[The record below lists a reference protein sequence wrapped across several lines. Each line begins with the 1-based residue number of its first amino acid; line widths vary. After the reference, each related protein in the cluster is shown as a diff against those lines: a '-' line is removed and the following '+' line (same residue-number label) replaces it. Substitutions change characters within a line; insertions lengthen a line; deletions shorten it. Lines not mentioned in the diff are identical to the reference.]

1 MHEGR
6 LIFAQIMDFLPR
18 EVFDDCVK
26 RYDGNR
32 YAKDFSCRDQFNA
45 MAFAQLTLRDG
56 LRGIQESLRA
66 NEHCLYHM
74 GFRCK
79 TISRSTL
86 ADANEQRSWKI
97 HADFAL
103 ALMSRARKLYEKD
116 PFALELDA
124 KVFALDST
132 TIDLCLARFPWTPSQ
147 QSKAA
152 VKAHVLLNLRGN
164 IPEFIVISGG
174 KTHDVNI
181 LDQLNYIL
189 GAYYIMDRG
198 YVDFTRLY
206 RLHQSKAF
214 FVTRAKRHLQ
224 FAVVKSHPVDRT
236 TGVIC
241 DQTIRLTGAK
251 TRKGYP
257 EYLRRIRYR
266 DPETGR
272 TLVFLT
278 NDFDLPALMIAEL
291 YKQRWQVE
299 LFFKWIKQHLKIK
312 SFYGYNENAVRTQL
326 WIAVSVYCLLAII
339 KKEVGGDRDLHEIQ
353 EILSVSLFQ
362 KMPILQAFL
371 KNPPKTPPNE
381 SYNYPSLYDL
391 CAGQ

>member
-1 MHEGR
+1 MYEGR
-6 LIFAQIMDFLPR
+6 NIFAQIMDYLPR
-18 EVFDDCVK
+18 EAFDDYVA
-26 RYDGNR
+26 RYRGNR
-32 YAKDFSCRDQFNA
+32 KVTEFSCRDQFYA
-45 MAFAQLTLRDG
+45 MSFAQFTDREG

-66 NEHCLYHM
+66 NRHCLYHM
-74 GFRCK
+74 GFRCQ

-86 ADANEQRSWKI
+86 ARANKQRAWKI
-97 HADFAL
+97 WADL
-103 ALMSRARKLYEKD
+103 ALFLMARARRLYEKE
-116 PFALELDA
+116 PFALDLDA
-124 KVFALDST
+124 TVFALDST
-132 TIDLCLARFPWTPSQ
+132 TIELCLSRFPWTPSQ

-164 IPEFIVISGG
+164 IPDFIVISGG

-181 LDQLNYIL
+181 LDQLVYIV

-224 FAVVKSHPVDRT
+224 FAVVKSNPVDRT
-236 TGVIC
+236 TGLIC
-241 DQTIRLTGAK
+241 DQTIRLTGAN

-257 EYLRRIRYR
+257 EYLRRISYR
-266 DPETGR
+266 DPDTGR
-272 TLVFLT
+272 VLVFLT
-278 NDFDLPALMIAEL
+278 NDFDLPALMIAKL

-299 LFFKWIKQHLKIK
+299 LFFKWIKQHLRIK
-312 SFYGYNENAVRTQL
+312 RFYGYSENAVRTQI
-326 WIAVSVYCLLAII
+326 WIAVAVYCLLTII

-353 EILSVSLFQ
+353 EILSVSVFQ

-371 KNPPKTPPNE
+371 REPPKSPINDP
-381 SYNYPSLYDL
+381 YNQPSLFGL
-391 CAGQ
+391 HVGQ